1 MEVQKKA
8 PLRRGS
14 SSKKSERLSQE
25 EMLKQLL
32 NDHKQSLGD
41 MVSIRI
47 DSRTSIEVPANMSEE
62 DREKRVKNYL
72 KHSNYKPM

>member
-1 MEVQKKA
+1 MEVQKKT

-14 SSKKSERLSQE
+14 SAKKSERLSQE
-25 EMLKQLL
+25 EMLIQLL

-47 DSRTSIEVPANMSEE
+47 DNRTSIEVPASLSEE